1 VHVLVDKQLVLLLQ
15 VVQEEGVIKI
25 KHLKVQ
31 EQLIKVLLVQ
41 KLLVM
46 AVEVVVEVLH
56 KLQQQILLMM
66 VVLVEMV

>member
-15 VVQEEGVIKI
+15 VVQEEGVINI